1 MSEEKKFSLEEIDEL
16 LDKEESSFNFRE
28 LYTMLILN
36 WQWFLLS
43 IAACVLVAMLY
54 LRYASPV
61 FQVSSKMLIKDDGN
75 RRRGAQDML
84 ANMQDFGFISNSAG
98 IENEVE
104 ILQSRILAQ
113 DAVKSLKLYATYML
127 EGTIKDDL
135 IYKDQPVNVEGFHQF
150 VQGKQFLFRTG
161 VPSEQ
166 GQEIDHGFG
175 EVTLFAVA

>member
-61 FQVSSKMLIKDDGN
+61 FQVSSKMLIKDDDN

-84 ANMQDFGFISNSAG
+84 ANMQDFPPICWKAPLRMISSTR
-98 IENEVE
+98 I
-104 ILQSRILAQ
+104 SR
-113 DAVKSLKLYATYML
+113 
-127 EGTIKDDL
+127 
-135 IYKDQPVNVEGFHQF
+135 
-150 VQGKQFLFRTG
+150 
-161 VPSEQ
+161 
-166 GQEIDHGFG
+166 
-175 EVTLFAVA
+175 